1 MSRFDHRYNEI
12 KSLVSQV
19 RLISEQ
25 LNAEKLGPVNV
36 AADIEAKIADDQYE
50 LAPDKNQE
58 KEAKEDYVQRYR
70 ISGSILAIHGPTKS
84 DTEITS
90 DDKLAFQDTI
100 DEFNEEVSDLVD
112 FNQLNVYPNDV
123 EWSGKIVDKDIE
135 FIYTVG
141 ESSGTY
147 INGNMVKVDDETLET
162 INKLKNFYDKFKSKW
177 SKVLVSRKQ
186 HQDGSSFNEMHFN
199 SW

>member
-1 MSRFDHRYNEI
+1 MSRFDQRYNEI
-12 KSLVSQV
+12 KSLVSQA

-25 LNAEKLGPVNV
+25 LNAEKLGPINV

-58 KEAKEDYVQRYR
+58 KEAKEEYVQRYR

-147 INGNMVKVDDETLET
+147 INGNMVKVDDETLES

-186 HQDGSSFNEMHFN
+186 HQDGDENE
-199 SW
+199 

>member
-1 MSRFDHRYNEI
+1 MSRFDQRYDEI
-12 KSLVSQV
+12 KSLVSRA

-36 AADIEAKIADDQYE
+36 AADIEAKIADDEYE

-70 ISGSILAIHGPTKS
+70 ISGSVLAIHGPTKS

-186 HQDGSSFNEMHFN
+186 LQDDVE
-199 SW
+199 

>member
-1 MSRFDHRYNEI
+1 MSRFDQRYNEI
-12 KSLVSQV
+12 KSLVSQA

-36 AADIEAKIADDQYE
+36 AADIEAKIADDEYE

-58 KEAKEDYVQRYR
+58 KEAKEEYVQRYR

-147 INGNMVKVDDETLET
+147 INGNMVKVDDETLES

-186 HQDGSSFNEMHFN
+186 HQDDTQNE
-199 SW
+199 

>member
-25 LNAEKLGPVNV
+25 LNAEKLGPINV

-186 HQDGSSFNEMHFN
+186 HQDGNEN
-199 SW
+199 ENENE

>member
-1 MSRFDHRYNEI
+1 MSRFDQRYNEI
-12 KSLVSQV
+12 KSLVSQA

-50 LAPDKNQE
+50 LAPNKDQE
-58 KEAKEDYVQRYR
+58 KEAQEEYVQRYR

-147 INGNMVKVDDETLET
+147 INGNMVKVDDETLES

-177 SKVLVSRKQ
+177 SRVLVSRKQ
-186 HQDGSSFNEMHFN
+186 HQDGDENE
-199 SW
+199 

>member
-1 MSRFDHRYNEI
+1 MSRFNHRYDEI
-12 KSLVSQV
+12 KDLVSKA
-19 RLISEQ
+19 RLINEQ
-25 LNAEKLGPVNV
+25 LNAEKLGPMNV
-36 AADIEAKIADDQYE
+36 GADIEARISDDEYE
-50 LAPDKNQE
+50 VANDPNKE
-58 KEAKEDYVQRYR
+58 KEAREDYVQRYR
-70 ISGSILAIHGPTKS
+70 ISGSILAIHAPDKA

-100 DEFNEEVSDLVD
+100 DEFNDQVSDLVD
-112 FNQLNVYPNDV
+112 YNQLNVYPNDV
-123 EWSGKIVDKDIE
+123 EWSGKILDKDIE

-141 ESSGTY
+141 ETSGIY

-186 HQDGSSFNEMHFN
+186 LQNDDKDL
-199 SW
+199 

>member
-50 LAPDKNQE
+50 LAPDNNQE

-186 HQDGSSFNEMHFN
+186 HQDGNEN
-199 SW
+199 ENE

>member
-25 LNAEKLGPVNV
+25 LNAEKLGPINV

-135 FIYTVG
+135 FIYQ
-141 ESSGTY
+141 
-147 INGNMVKVDDETLET
+147 
-162 INKLKNFYDKFKSKW
+162 W
-177 SKVLVSRKQ
+177 
-186 HQDGSSFNEMHFN
+186 
-199 SW
+199 

>member
-1 MSRFDHRYNEI
+1 MSRFNQRYDEI
-12 KSLVSQV
+12 KGLVSKA
-19 RLISEQ
+19 RLINEQ
-25 LNAEKLGPVNV
+25 LNAEKIGPLNV
-36 AADIEAKIADDQYE
+36 ADDIEAGISDDEYE
-50 LAPDKNQE
+50 VAEDPNKE
-58 KEAKEDYVQRYR
+58 KEAPEEYVQRYR

-84 DTEITS
+84 DTEITT

-100 DEFNEEVSDLVD
+100 DEFNEQVSDLVD

-162 INKLKNFYDKFKSKW
+162 INKLKNFYEKFKSKW

-186 HQDGSSFNEMHFN
+186 LQDDEEDQ
-199 SW
+199 

>member
-186 HQDGSSFNEMHFN
+186 HQDGNEN
-199 SW
+199 ENE

>member
-186 HQDGSSFNEMHFN
+186 HQDGNEN
-199 SW
+199 E

>member
-1 MSRFDHRYNEI
+1 MSRFNQRYDEI
-12 KSLVSQV
+12 KGLVSRA
-19 RLISEQ
+19 RLINEQ
-25 LNAEKLGPVNV
+25 LNAEKLGPLNV
-36 AADIEAKIADDQYE
+36 ADDIEARISDNEYE
-50 LAPDKNQE
+50 VAVDPNKE
-58 KEAKEDYVQRYR
+58 KEAPEDYVQRYR

-84 DTEITS
+84 ATEITS

-100 DEFNEEVSDLVD
+100 DEFNEQVSDLVD
-112 FNQLNVYPNDV
+112 YNQLNVYPNDV

-141 ESSGTY
+141 ETSGTY

-177 SKVLVSRKQ
+177 SRVLVSRKQ
-186 HQDGSSFNEMHFN
+186 LQDNDEDQ
-199 SW
+199 

>member
-1 MSRFDHRYNEI
+1 MSRFNQRYDEI
-12 KSLVSQV
+12 KGLVNKA
-19 RLISEQ
+19 RLINEQ
-25 LNAEKLGPVNV
+25 LNAEKLGPINV
-36 AADIEAKIADDQYE
+36 AADIEAKINDDQYE
-50 LAPDKNQE
+50 VAKDNDNE
-58 KEAKEDYVQRYR
+58 TEAKEDYVQRYK

-186 HQDGSSFNEMHFN
+186 LQDNEEDQ
-199 SW
+199 